1 MIRELGVHSTK
12 YTPANMT
19 AAVAMV
25 TGMGAQI
32 SVADGNVILPA
43 AEAASDI
50 YFVEK
55 ERTVDG
61 IYSALT
67 DFDDYFEVSCM
78 ALTSLLTL
86 WLMETRASA
95 CQLVLTA
102 SGLLLR
108 LQVPLF
114 LRVL

>member
-55 ERTVDG
+55 ERTVNG
-61 IYSALT
+61 IYA
-67 DFDDYFEVSCM
+67 
-78 ALTSLLTL
+78 A
-86 WLMETRASA
+86 
-95 CQLVLTA
+95 A
-102 SGLLLR
+102 SGKAGRFHLCWHQR
-108 LQVPLF
+108 SDSIHSG
-114 LRVL
+114 R